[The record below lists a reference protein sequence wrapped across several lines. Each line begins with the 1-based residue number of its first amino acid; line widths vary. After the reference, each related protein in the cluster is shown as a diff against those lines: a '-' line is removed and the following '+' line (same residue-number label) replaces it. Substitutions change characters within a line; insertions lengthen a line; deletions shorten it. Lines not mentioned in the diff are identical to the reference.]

1 MPILVKNGRVYSSTS
16 SGSTIGG
23 GSVEMTQAQYDA
35 LENPDPNII
44 YFITDGDANSDITAS
59 GIEYDNTD
67 SGMAATTVQS
77 ALDELSGGLTTL
89 DNKYYYRDY
98 AFTLSYSGGTIGTR
112 GAQGYFALD
121 SDAIPVSTIIT
132 YVSSSDRFIPI
143 IFTSTSSGANPAI
156 YCNLYRCDTNSLSSA
171 LQVNARVLYRR
182 N

>member
-1 MPILVKNGRVYSSTS
+1 MSSIIKNGRVYSWF
-16 SGSTIGG
+16 GG
-23 GSVEMTQAQYDA
+23 GESGGNFVEMTQAQYDA
-35 LENPDPNII
+35 LTNPDPDTV
-44 YFITDGDANSDITAS
+44 YFITDEDANNDIIAED
-59 GIEYDNTD
+59 IEYDNTD
-67 SGMAATTVQS
+67 SSMIATTVQS

-171 LQVNARVLYRR
+171 LQVNARVLYKR

>member
-1 MPILVKNGRVYSSTS
+1 MSSIIKNGRVYS
-16 SGSTIGG
+16 GFGGG
-23 GSVEMTQAQYDA
+23 GSGGNFVEMTQAQYNV
-35 LENPDPNII
+35 LTNPDPDTV
-44 YFITDGDANSDITAS
+44 YFITDEDANSDITAN
-59 GIEYDNTD
+59 GVEYDNTN
-67 SGMAATTVQS
+67 SGMAATNVQG
-77 ALDELSGGLTTL
+77 AVDELSGGLTTL

-171 LQVNARVLYRR
+171 LQVNARVLYKR